1 MPIEDQF
8 PSILFSDFAE
18 FISENYGSEVTLSTV
33 LLILFSLTSN
43 PDLLNLHAK
52 QQVAGG
58 SRKWSESI
66 TGWMTALARAIS
78 ARLGDEAT
86 SSLFLPE
93 IDVPGNKSN
102 SEKTTILAKKFNKL
116 SIVLKLRPYNKS
128 GVLKRKLRPIS
139 NALIQ
144 PALVICPSTMQCS
157 TATCNG
163 CALGQNTRERDT
175 SEVTLLKGSECFFH
189 VPVLSGICSRCHSIF
204 YADHESYKEP
214 GFTGRMSFYLNNA
227 KYLKVGQKVWVDR
240 VVSNAIVNATY
251 SFHAST
257 AAITEFWNESFNT
270 QQSVFQ
276 ITRRHIWKAFVLEM
290 SRQMAKHSGTNL
302 ILEDGISIDTVTS
315 KALEELGQS
324 GIIDAARTHSCS
336 ECTHEYKNVADTI
349 PRQATD
355 PAGVVGVDENSAVPE
370 YSGPGIEQHHHAQDD
385 DDDDDDDAM
394 DVDSTSSNLGNSD
407 SGEVELVKMVV
418 MDGIVMGPRHCAI
431 DGCIE
436 PLANA
441 HTGVFCVGH
450 EDKRMGRCCV
460 KGCEANLVEGTKACQ
475 IHQQQWNTHRGRYG
489 NQSMLGMRRALR
501 RAEAETQDWL
511 PAQTRARLQHDDD
524 DAQENSGTSY
534 KNYFSAPR
542 FYCVETLCA
551 PCGVVIA
558 WKKFAKS
565 ESPTKIV
572 KFLEEVYP
580 TPESKPSYVCIDK
593 ACVVLRHILK
603 QGDWPKWEDTT
614 RFIVDS
620 YHYINHRTTDYI
632 CRTWCNPAP
641 LNGSAPNLVTVE
653 QDNSGNFY
661 YKRAFNTQACE
672 QLNAWLG
679 GFQTVLNKM
688 SVSNFDFTIHA
699 LLFLHTQRVIAKQQK
714 KKQRNVE
721 ESSDDSDDEAG
732 VDIERDDEV

>member
-1 MPIEDQF
+1 MRLSLLFNLGLIVLTICFTFGLLPCAAAMPIEDQF

-163 CALGQNTRERDT
+163 CALGQNTCERDT
-175 SEVTLLKGSECFFH
+175 SEVTLLKGSECFSH
-189 VPVLSGICSRCHSIF
+189 VPVLSGVCSRCHSIF

-315 KALEELGQS
+315 KAFEELGQS

-385 DDDDDDDAM
+385 DDDDDAM

-431 DGCIE
+431 D
-436 PLANA
+436 
-441 HTGVFCVGH
+441 
-450 EDKRMGRCCV
+450 
-460 KGCEANLVEGTKACQ
+460 
-475 IHQQQWNTHRGRYG
+475 
-489 NQSMLGMRRALR
+489 
-501 RAEAETQDWL
+501 
-511 PAQTRARLQHDDD
+511 
-524 DAQENSGTSY
+524 ENSGTSY

-593 ACVVLRHILK
+593 ACVVLRHIVK

-699 LLFLHTQRVIAKQQK
+699 LLFLHTQWVIAKQQK